1 MVIVSKCFIRFAIL
15 LAFYL
20 LSFGHAYAATNSME
34 NPNSMNA
41 HSTLRSLHNNRP
53 LRANIN
59 FGALPKLVQLSRSKI
74 PNEFDVLSDD
84 DDMFDISKKFDDYGH
99 MRFGKRGEGDQ
110 FDDYG
115 HMRFGR
121 SS

>member
-34 NPNSMNA
+34 NPNIMNA
-41 HSTLRSLHNNRP
+41 HSTLRSLHNRP
-53 LRANIN
+53 LRSNIN
-59 FGALPKLVQLSRSKI
+59 FGSLPKLVQLSRSKT
-74 PNEFDVLSDD
+74 PNEFDILSDD
-84 DDMFDISKKFDDYGH
+84 DDLFDISKKFDDYGH